1 MEVVKPVKRN
11 VLLNPGPA
19 TTTDAVK
26 YAQVVPDI
34 CPRENEFVEVMDEVR
49 KELVK
54 VVHADPDK
62 YTAVLFTGSGTIIQ
76 DVLVNSLV
84 PEGKKLCVVNNGAYS
99 SRMAEIAGYYHIPC
113 VNLEFPTTGL
123 PDLKIVKET
132 LEKDKDIAVVAT
144 THHETGTGVLNPVR
158 EIGKM
163 AHDNG
168 CVFVADTIST
178 VIMGHFPDFPHR
190 EIGKMAHDNGC
201 VFVADTISTYGLLPI
216 NIEEENIDFCMSSAQ
231 KGLCGMTGASWVVG
245 KIDEIVKSKNYPK
258 RSYYCNLFM
267 QYDFF
272 DRVGEMH
279 FTPPVQVVYALQQ
292 AIKEYKQEGEQ
303 ARYDRLTKCWEAI
316 HRGLDEIGID
326 TVIDKEI
333 QGHLVVTVK
342 APEDERF
349 DFSKLHDYCYERGF
363 TIYPG
368 KMFGLE
374 TFRLCNLGQITSKDI
389 EDFFVVAREAFGAMG
404 FTLPIK

>member
-1 MEVVKPVKRN
+1 MEVIKPVKRN

-19 TTTDAVK
+19 TTTDTVK

-34 CPRENEFVEVMDEVR
+34 CPRENEFVEIMNEVR
-49 KELVK
+49 RELVK
-54 VVHADPDK
+54 VVHGDPQK

-76 DVLVNSLV
+76 DALINSLV
-84 PEGKKLCVVNNGAYS
+84 PEGKKICVVNNGAYS
-99 SRMAEIAGYYHIPC
+99 SRMVEIADFYHIPC
-113 VNLEFPTTGL
+113 LNLEFPTTGL
-123 PDLKIVKET
+123 PDLKVIQET
-132 LEKDKDIAVVAT
+132 LAKDKDIAVVAT

-178 VIMGHFPDFPHR
+178 
-190 EIGKMAHDNGC
+190 
-201 VFVADTISTYGLLPI
+201 YGLLPI
-216 NIEEENIDFCMSSAQ
+216 DIAEANIDFCMSSAQ
-231 KGLCGMTGASWVVG
+231 KGLCGMTGVSWTVG
-245 KIDEIVKSKNYPK
+245 RIAEIEKSKNYPK

-272 DRVGEMH
+272 ERVGEMH
-279 FTPPVQVVYALQQ
+279 FTPPVQVIYALQQ
-292 AIKEYKQEGEQ
+292 AIKEYRQEGEQ
-303 ARYDRLTKCWEAI
+303 ARYKRITACWEAV
-316 HRGLDEIGID
+316 HKGLQEIGLGY
-326 TVIDKEI
+326 VIDKEI

-349 DFSKLHDYCYERGF
+349 DFGKLHDYCYERGF

-368 KMFGLE
+368 KMFGLA
-374 TFRLCNLGQITSKDI
+374 TFRLCNLGWITAKDI
-389 EDFFVVAREAFGAMG
+389 ENFFVVAKEAFRGMG
-404 FTLPIK
+404 YSIPIK

>member
-19 TTTDAVK
+19 TTTDTVK

-34 CPRENEFVEVMDEVR
+34 CPREEEFVSIMDQIR
-49 KELVK
+49 KELVE
-54 VVHADPDK
+54 VVHGDPEK
-62 YTAVLFTGSGTIIQ
+62 ITAVLFAGSGTVIQ

-84 PEGKKLCVVNNGAYS
+84 PEGKKICIVNNGAYS
-99 SRMAEIAGYYHIPC
+99 ARMVEIAGYYNIPC

-123 PDLKIVKET
+123 PDLDVVKQT
-132 LEKDKDIAVVAT
+132 LEADKDIAVVAT
-144 THHETGTGVLNPVR
+144 VHHETGTGVLNPVR
-158 EIGKM
+158 KIGKI

-168 CVFVADTIST
+168 CVFIV
-178 VIMGHFPDFPHR
+178 
-190 EIGKMAHDNGC
+190 
-201 VFVADTISTYGLLPI
+201 DTISTYGLIPLD
-216 NIEEENIDFCMSSAQ
+216 IEEENIDFCMSSAQ
-231 KGLCGMTGASWVVG
+231 KGLCGMTGVSWTVG
-245 KIDEIVKSKNYPK
+245 KIEEIEKSKDYPK

-272 DRVGEMH
+272 ERVGEMH
-279 FTPPVQVVYALQQ
+279 FTPPVQTIYALKQ
-292 AIKEYKQEGEQ
+292 AIKEYWQEGEQ
-303 ARYDRLTKCWEAI
+303 ARYQRLTGCWEAI
-316 HRGLDEIGID
+316 HKGLQEIGLD

-342 APEDERF
+342 APGGDQF
-349 DFSKLHDYCYERGF
+349 DFFKLHDYCFERGF

-374 TFRLCNLGQITSKDI
+374 TFRLCNLGQITPTDI
-389 EDFFVVAREAFGAMG
+389 ESFFVVAKEAFKEMG
-404 FTLPIK
+404 YVIPIK

>member
-34 CPRENEFVEVMDEVR
+34 CPRENEFVEIMDEVR
-49 KELVK
+49 CELIK

-84 PEGKKLCVVNNGAYS
+84 PEGKKICVVNNGAYS
-99 SRMAEIAGYYHIPC
+99 SRMVEIAGYYNIPC

-123 PDLKIVKET
+123 PDLKVLQET

-158 EIGKM
+158 EIGKL
-163 AHDNG
+163 AHDND
-168 CVFVADTIST
+168 CIFI
-178 VIMGHFPDFPHR
+178 
-190 EIGKMAHDNGC
+190 
-201 VFVADTISTYGLLPI
+201 ADTISTYGLLPI
-216 NIEEENIDFCMSSAQ
+216 NMEEENIDFCMSSAQ
-231 KGLCGMTGASWVVG
+231 KGLCAMTGVSWVVG
-245 KIDEIVKSKNYPK
+245 KIDEIVKSKDYPK

-292 AIKEYKQEGEQ
+292 AVKEYREEGEQ
-303 ARYDRLTKCWEAI
+303 ARYERITGCWEAI
-316 HRGLDEIGID
+316 HQGLEEMGLGY
-326 TVIDKEI
+326 VIDKKI
-333 QGHLVVTVK
+333 QGHLVVTIK

-349 DFSKLHDYCYERGF
+349 DFAMLHDYCYERGF

-368 KMFGLE
+368 KMFGLA
-374 TFRLCNLGQITSKDI
+374 TFRLCNLGWITAKDI
-389 EDFFVVAREAFGAMG
+389 EDFFVVAKEAFKKMG
-404 FTLPIK
+404 YAIPVK